1 MATITINDLPASY
14 ALDRKAMARIHGAGA
29 QWLYGWIRVPVEPF
43 AGRTPQINFYQ
54 INNYAE
60 QMINQYQV
68 VSVTNSASNSNVN
81 VAVDAGSVNNRLI

>member
-1 MATITINDLPASY
+1 MATITISDLPASC

-29 QWLYGWIRVPVEPF
+29 QWVYGWIRLPVESSP
-43 AGRTPQINFYQ
+43 GRVPQINFYQ

-60 QMINQYQV
+60 QMINQFQT
-68 VSVTNSASNSNVN
+68 VSVTNSAPNSNVN